1 MKAATLLDMIRE
13 SAEEIPIPESLQ
25 PQKINEKLQQARGKA
40 EGEKPPEGEEKK
52 RKIRRRGN
60 WYLPAAAVA
69 AMEAARLFVVGI
81 AGDYG

>member
-1 MKAATLLDMIRE
+1 MKDEKLLDMIRE

-69 AMEAARLFVVGI
+69 AMAAVCMLVV
-81 AGDYG
+81 